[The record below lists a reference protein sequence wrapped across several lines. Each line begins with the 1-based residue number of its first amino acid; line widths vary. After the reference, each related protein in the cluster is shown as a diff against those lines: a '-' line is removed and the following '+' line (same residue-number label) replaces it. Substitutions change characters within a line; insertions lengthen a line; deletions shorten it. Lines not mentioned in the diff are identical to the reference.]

1 MQVTKKS
8 KYTILI
14 SIFILIFFSG
24 SAQENTDTNS
34 YSDTLITQKDST
46 QTKHKF
52 SFSGLFKKKNKHK
65 ENDESDNLNDTTT
78 KHKHKFLFKNL
89 FKRKNK
95 QDSTISE
102 NDSLTNDSSKQK
114 KRFGLFNKNKNDTAK
129 DSGELEK
136 PQRLS
141 PGTWNELNA
150 NEQDSLLRAWDDY
163 DREHFKK
170 RYAFT
175 PKEKERDM
183 KRDKTFFDK
192 LILKRA
198 VNKPYKYRRKLINR
212 RIGRYRKTMLYDR
225 FNKSETAPN
234 DTISDK
240 KRYQLVNKEFKR
252 DAKQEAIRKNKVSL
266 KYDRKEERLRRRY
279 ALSDNEMVILNKGKG
294 VPLKGTEKIIF
305 NKARRKQEN
314 FSEKLLKLRRKRSF
328 ALQNKEVQKK
338 MKEDQKRIARRDKTM
353 NKKLH
358 KKKRNK
364 DKNKKHDSSEYPKR
378 WFAS

>member
-14 SIFILIFFSG
+14 SIFILIFFFG
-24 SAQENTDTNS
+24 SAQENIENTT
-34 YSDTLITQKDST
+34 YSDTLITQNDST

-52 SFSGLFKKKNKHK
+52 SFSGLFKKKNKYK
-65 ENDESDNLNDTTT
+65 DDDETDNVNDTTS
-78 KHKHKFLFKNL
+78 KHKHKFSFKNL

-102 NDSLTNDSSKQK
+102 NDSLINDSSKQK
-114 KRFGLFNKNKNDTAK
+114 KRFGFFSKNKSDTAK
-129 DSGELEK
+129 NSEGLEK

-141 PGTWNELNA
+141 PSTWNELNA
-150 NEQDSLLRAWDDY
+150 NEQDSLLRAWDNY
-163 DREHFKK
+163 DKEHYKK
-170 RYAFT
+170 KYAFT

-183 KRDKTFFDK
+183 KREKTFFDK
-192 LILKRA
+192 LILRRA
-198 VNKPYKYRRKLINR
+198 VNKPYKYKKKLINR
-212 RIGRYRKTMLYDR
+212 KIGRYKKTMLYDR
-225 FNKSETAPN
+225 FDKSETAPN

-266 KYDRKEERLRRRY
+266 KYDRKEERLRKHY
-279 ALSDNEMVILNKGKG
+279 TLSDNEMIILNKGKG
-294 VPLKGTEKIIF
+294 VPLKSSEKIIF
-305 NKARRKQEN
+305 NKARRKQEK
-314 FSEKLLKLRRKRSF
+314 FSEKLLKLRQKRSF
-328 ALQNKEVQKK
+328 ALQNKDVQKK
-338 MKEDQKRIARRDKTM
+338 MKADQKRIARRDKTI
-353 NKKLH
+353 NKNLR

-378 WFAS
+378 WF